1 MGSGVADG
9 LAGLLSSQVLH
20 SLPAQAY
27 SPNDR
32 KFPTAESKSQ
42 WASTFKPLSASCL
55 HLLHKP
61 EEDPGVMRH
70 RVEKLRSRVEKLR
83 SREMDFIFVG
93 KVTLQGGPH
102 TGRQEQVGAVTVTIS
117 SSHPGME

>member
-1 MGSGVADG
+1 MGSGVPDG

-42 WASTFKPLSASCL
+42 WASTFKPLSASHL

-61 EEDPGVMRH
+61 EQDPGVMS

-83 SREMDFIFVG
+83 SREIDFIFVG

-102 TGRQEQVGAVTVTIS
+102 TGRQEQVGAVIVTIS